1 MQISEAWRIVRR
13 LSFKEALGAAWLCL
27 RHPLYVQP
35 TWRATQRTVE
45 LCDMHYPNIHHLHNT
60 ANAIRHVLW
69 NVLIVK
75 YCAKGELIPQA
86 VIDWTRTITDWHE
99 RFAVNPPLERKMD
112 LHNNALGRSW
122 SPELHNRSEQEI
134 METLEIRSQHA
145 VKVNSLTAPW
155 KSDSMVYIDN

>member
-13 LSFKEALGAAWLCL
+13 LSIKEALGAAWLCL

-35 TWRATQRTVE
+35 TWRATRRTVE

-75 YCAKGELIPQA
+75 YCAKGDLIPQA

-99 RFAVNPPLERKMD
+99 RFAVNAPLERKMD

-134 METLEIRSQHA
+134 MEFLEIRSQHA
-145 VKVNSLTAPW
+145 EKVNSLTAPW